1 MFVEYF
7 KRDLVIGTDNLG
19 LAFPE
24 LLLESSVPPLVGVT
38 QTKAERN
45 VPKFN

>member
-7 KRDLVIGTDNLG
+7 KRDLVIWNDNLG
-19 LAFPE
+19 SAFPE
-24 LLLESSVPPLVGVT
+24 IHAVSPPLVGVT